1 MEERLLL
8 LSLLW
13 LLLIRRRRRHQ
24 RIRRNRIYWVHPLLE
39 NKSQS
44 QFRTD
49 YPKLR
54 RFKKKFYKKFRM
66 NKHTFD
72 YLLNE
77 LNSELQKK
85 DTAMRKS
92 IPSVERLAMTLRYLA
107 TGCSFEDLADFF
119 KCGTST
125 ASKIVHDV
133 CRLIWDKL
141 QPIHLPTCNKTM
153 WLDIA
158 NKFKKKANFPNCL
171 GAVDGKH
178 IRIIHPPRS
187 GSLFFNY
194 KHFFSIVLMAVCDAD
209 YLFVYVDVGAY
220 GKTSDST
227 IWRDCSLYDAM
238 ERNDLDLPGPQAIT
252 PVGRPLPMV
261 FIGDEAFGLHKHLL
275 RPYSGKQLTMKK
287 RVFNYRLSRA
297 RRYVECSF
305 GILTNK
311 WRILHRP
318 IMCQLNLQQT

>member
-1 MEERLLL
+1 
-8 LSLLW
+8 
-13 LLLIRRRRRHQ
+13 
-24 RIRRNRIYWVHPLLE
+24 
-39 NKSQS
+39 
-44 QFRTD
+44 
-49 YPKLR
+49 
-54 RFKKKFYKKFRM
+54 
-66 NKHTFD
+66 
-72 YLLNE
+72 
-77 LNSELQKK
+77 
-85 DTAMRKS
+85 
-92 IPSVERLAMTLRYLA
+92 
-107 TGCSFEDLADFF
+107 
-119 KCGTST
+119 
-125 ASKIVHDV
+125 
-133 CRLIWDKL
+133 
-141 QPIHLPTCNKTM
+141 M

-158 NKFKKKANFPNCL
+158 NKFKKKANFPNWL

-238 ERNDLDLPGPQAIT
+238 ERNYLDLPGPQAIT

-275 RPYSGKQLTMKK
+275 RPYSGKQLIMKK

-311 WRILHRP
+311 WRILHRL
-318 IMCQLNLQQT
+318 INVSVEFATDIVKACVVLHNIVRKRDGYKFDDTLSITSNLLRMHSFDQSHDGIRADSVRNEFADYFVSPEGELSWQYNKA

>member
-1 MEERLLL
+1 M
-8 LSLLW
+8 
-13 LLLIRRRRRHQ
+13 
-24 RIRRNRIYWVHPLLE
+24 
-39 NKSQS
+39 
-44 QFRTD
+44 
-49 YPKLR
+49 
-54 RFKKKFYKKFRM
+54 
-66 NKHTFD
+66 
-72 YLLNE
+72 
-77 LNSELQKK
+77 
-85 DTAMRKS
+85 
-92 IPSVERLAMTLRYLA
+92 A

-238 ERNDLDLPGPQAIT
+238 ERNYLDLPGPQAIT

-275 RPYSGKQLTMKK
+275 RPYSGKQLIMKK
-287 RVFNYRLSRA
+287 RVFNYSYHEHEDMWNVPL
-297 RRYVECSF
+297 EF
-305 GILTNK
+305 
-311 WRILHRP
+311 
-318 IMCQLNLQQT
+318 